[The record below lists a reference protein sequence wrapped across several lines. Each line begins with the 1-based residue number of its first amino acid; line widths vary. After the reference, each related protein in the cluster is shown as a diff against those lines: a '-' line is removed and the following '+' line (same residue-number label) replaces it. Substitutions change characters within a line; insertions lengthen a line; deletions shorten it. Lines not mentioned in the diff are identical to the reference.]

1 MDKKDEIIS
10 RQLELIRQMTERNM
24 SHVGTDIWGTPQP
37 QSAGVWD
44 GKTPVTPVGKKET
57 PVKEAS
63 GAAGGDAKKPEDDLP
78 PKEDIADL
86 KKELDGYIGLD
97 AIKGEVKNLINL
109 ATVYQMRRANDLPVA
124 DISLHMVF
132 SGNPGTGKTM
142 IARFMARV
150 YHSLGILS
158 KGQLVEVDRSGLVAG
173 FVGQTALKTA
183 KVCEE
188 ALGGVLFIDEA
199 YTLTSKSD
207 NDFGFEAVDT
217 VLKYMEDHRDD
228 IVVIVAG
235 YTELME
241 DFIASNPGLAS
252 RFNKY
257 LDFADYTGEEL
268 AAILALQCKKNCYTL
283 TPEAEAEVRS
293 YLDAAASAA
302 GEFGNA
308 RGARNFFE
316 KILTAQ
322 ANRLAG
328 LPDVSRDMLMEITAE
343 DVKASEEITG
353 ASLNERKA

>member
-24 SHVGTDIWGTPQP
+24 DRVGTDIWSTKPSKP
-37 QSAGVWD
+37 AAPAGVWD
-44 GKTPVTPVGKKET
+44 GKTPVVPVGGAKKEA

-63 GAAGGDAKKPEDDLP
+63 GTTGGDVKKQEEELP

-86 KKELDGYIGLD
+86 KKELDDYIGLG
-97 AIKGEVKNLINL
+97 AIKGEVRNLINL
-109 ATVYQMRRANDLPVA
+109 ATVYQMRRENDLPVA
-124 DISLHMVF
+124 DVSLHMVF

-241 DFIASNPGLAS
+241 DFIDSNPGLSS

-257 LDFADYTGEEL
+257 LHFADYTGEEL
-268 AAILALQCKKNCYTL
+268 AAIFALQCKKNCYTL
-283 TPEAEAEVRS
+283 TAEAEAEVRS
-293 YLDAAASAA
+293 YLDAAAEAA
-302 GEFGNA
+302 GAFGNA

-322 ANRLAG
+322 ANRLAE
-328 LPDVSRDMLMEITAE
+328 LDDVSREMLMEITDA
-343 DVKASEEITG
+343 DVKAAEE
-353 ASLNERKA
+353 

>member
-1 MDKKDEIIS
+1 MDRKDEIIS

-24 SHVGTDIWGTPQP
+24 RSVGTDIWGTTPSKP
-37 QSAGVWD
+37 AAPAGVWD
-44 GKTPVTPVGKKET
+44 GKTPVVPVGGAKKEA

-63 GAAGGDAKKPEDDLP
+63 GTTGGDVKKQEEELP

-86 KKELDGYIGLD
+86 KKELDDYIGLG
-97 AIKGEVKNLINL
+97 AIKGEVRNLINL
-109 ATVYQMRRANDLPVA
+109 ATVYQMRRENDLPVA
-124 DISLHMVF
+124 DVSLHMVF

-241 DFIASNPGLAS
+241 DFIDSNPGLSS

-257 LDFADYTGEEL
+257 LHFADYTGEEL
-268 AAILALQCKKNCYTL
+268 AAIFALQCKKNCYTL
-283 TPEAEAEVRS
+283 TAEAEAEVRS
-293 YLDAAASAA
+293 YLDAAAEAA

-322 ANRLAG
+322 ANRLAE
-328 LPDVSRDMLMEITAE
+328 LDDVSREMLMEITDA
-343 DVKASEEITG
+343 DVKAAEE
-353 ASLNERKA
+353 